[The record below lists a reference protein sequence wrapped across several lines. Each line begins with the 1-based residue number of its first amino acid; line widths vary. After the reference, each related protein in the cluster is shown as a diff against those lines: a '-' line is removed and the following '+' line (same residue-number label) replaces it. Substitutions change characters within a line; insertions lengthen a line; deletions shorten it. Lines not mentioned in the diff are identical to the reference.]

1 MSYLPTQEQ
10 TMLRDSARA
19 FLSEQAP
26 VAQLRSLRAQAAGDG
41 FDRGLWQRFAGL
53 GFTGM
58 LVAEA
63 HGGLGLG
70 HADAGLLMQEIGRH
84 LSVLP
89 FCASAIVAASAIR
102 AAGSAAQRAAL
113 LPAIASGERIAALAL
128 DERSRHDPAQI
139 ALSAQR
145 DGEGWVLNGG
155 KTFVEFGHAADL
167 LIVAARTGSTDGTGN
182 APGDIGLFVV
192 QQGTQGLQAERVAT
206 VDAQASARLQ
216 LKDVRLDADA
226 LLGAPDQG
234 GAALQAA
241 LDAGRAAAAAEL
253 LGIADEVFART
264 LAYLKERR
272 QFDRVI
278 GEFQALQHRAAVLMV
293 DIELARAAVGQ
304 ALQALDTD
312 PAQASAAVSVA
323 KSRAGRSATLAVQE
337 GVQMHGGMG
346 MTDEFEMGFFMKR
359 VRVLQERYGDA
370 GFHADRLATLG
381 GY

>member
-1 MSYLPTQEQ
+1 MPYLPTQEQ

-26 VAQLRSLRAQAAGDG
+26 VAQLRTLRAQATGDG

-58 LVAEA
+58 LVPEA
-63 HGGLGLG
+63 YGGLGLG
-70 HADAGLLMQEIGRH
+70 HADAGLLLQEIGRH

-89 FCASAIVAASAIR
+89 FSASAIVAASAIR
-102 AAGSAAQRAAL
+102 AAGSEAQWAAL
-113 LPAIASGERIAALAL
+113 LPAIASGACIAALAV
-128 DERSRHDPAQI
+128 DERSKHDPDHI
-139 ALSAQR
+139 ATTAVR
-145 DGEGWVLNGG
+145 DGAGWVLNGS
-155 KTFVEFGHAADL
+155 KTFVEFGHAVDL
-167 LIVAARTGSTDGTGN
+167 LVVAARTGSTDGTGS
-182 APGDIGLFVV
+182 AAGDIGLFVLP
-192 QQGTQGLQAERVAT
+192 QGTPGLQAERVAM
-206 VDAQASARLQ
+206 VDAQAAARLQ
-216 LKDVRLDADA
+216 LQDVRLGGDA
-226 LLGAPDQG
+226 LLGAPGQS

-253 LGIADEVFART
+253 LGIADAVFART

-272 QFDRVI
+272 QFDRLI
-278 GEFQALQHRAAVLMV
+278 GEFQALQHRTAALMV
-293 DIELARAAVGQ
+293 DIELARAVLGQ
-304 ALQALDTD
+304 ALQALDAD
-312 PAQASAAVSVA
+312 AAKAGAAVSVA

-370 GFHADRLATLG
+370 SFHADRLAALG

>member
-10 TMLRDSARA
+10 TMLRDSARD

-26 VAQLRSLRAQAAGDG
+26 VAQLRSLRAQATGDG
-41 FDRGLWQRFAGL
+41 FDRALWQRFAGL

-58 LVAEA
+58 LVPEA

-70 HADAGLLMQEIGRH
+70 HADAGLLLQEIGRH

-89 FCASAIVAASAIR
+89 FSASAVVAASAIR
-102 AAGSAAQRAAL
+102 AAGSAAQCAAL
-113 LPAIASGERIAALAL
+113 LPAIASGERIAALAV
-128 DERSRHDPAQI
+128 DERSKHDPQQI
-139 ALSAQR
+139 ALSARR
-145 DGEGWVLNGG
+145 DGDGWVLNGR

-167 LIVAARTGSTDGTGN
+167 LVVVARTGS
-182 APGDIGLFVV
+182 APGDIGLFVLP
-192 QQGTQGLQAERVAT
+192 QGTPGLQTERVAM
-206 VDAQASARLQ
+206 VDAQASARLVLQ
-216 LKDVRLDADA
+216 DVRLGADA

-304 ALQALDTD
+304 ALQALDAN

-323 KSRAGRSATLAVQE
+323 KSRAGRSALLAVQE

-370 GFHADRLATLG
+370 GFHADRLATAG

>member
-26 VAQLRSLRAQAAGDG
+26 VAQLRSLRAQTSGDG
-41 FDRGLWQRFAGL
+41 FDRALWQRFAGL

-58 LVAEA
+58 LVPEA

-70 HADAGLLMQEIGRH
+70 HADAGLLLQEIGRH

-89 FCASAIVAASAIR
+89 FSASAIVAASAIR
-102 AAGSAAQRAAL
+102 AAGSDAQCAAL
-113 LPAIASGERIAALAL
+113 LPAIASGERIAALAV
-128 DERSRHDPAQI
+128 DERSKHDPQQI
-139 ALSAQR
+139 ALSAR
-145 DGEGWVLNGG
+145 REGDGWVLNGH

-167 LIVAARTGSTDGTGN
+167 LVVAARMADG
-182 APGDIGLFVV
+182 IGLFVLP
-192 QQGTQGLQAERVAT
+192 QGTPGLELERVAM
-206 VDAQASARLQ
+206 VDSQACARLQ
-216 LKDVRLDADA
+216 LQDVRLGPDA

-312 PAQASAAVSVA
+312 PAKASAAVSVA

-370 GFHADRLATLG
+370 GFHADRLATAG